1 MSAER
6 REHKRYDLHLSAE
19 VNTGEREFT
28 AVTRDVSAGGCCI
41 ESAYRLQEGA
51 HVTVS
56 LFVVVDG
63 IEDASMPPLTVPS
76 RVQWTVENEDAAADA
91 RHLAGVKFEGATD
104 QQTAWLE
111 GVLAR
116 MS

>member
-6 REHKRYDLHLSAE
+6 RVHKRYDLHLSAE

-28 AVTRDVSAGGCCI
+28 AVTRDVSAGGCCV
-41 ESAYRLQEGA
+41 ESAYRLEEGA
-51 HVTVS
+51 HVKMS

-63 IEDASMPPLTVPS
+63 IEDTSMAPLQVAS
-76 RVQWTVENEDAAADA
+76 RVQWAVENEEAAAVA

-111 GVLAR
+111 GVLTR
-116 MS
+116 MG